1 MVAMRRVPLTGLWAR
16 RIARLGKKVEMPD
29 GQLVGVRAHGQ
40 ARRQSA
46 ALPLLGTGAA
56 LRVVLVTSRE
66 TRRWVVPKGWI
77 EPKEAP
83 HRSAARE
90 AFEEAGLAGEAD
102 PEPIGA
108 YAYAKRMPRGVVLPI
123 EVLVF
128 RFRVARLLQ
137 DWPERRERER
147 RLFTPDAAAA
157 LVTEPGLA
165 ELLRRL
171 GTRPAAGW
179 IGARG

>member
-1 MVAMRRVPLTGLWAR
+1 
-16 RIARLGKKVEMPD
+16 MPD
-29 GQLVGVRAHGQ
+29 GQLQDLRPQGQ

-46 ALPLLGTGAA
+46 ALPVLGSGAA
-56 LRVVLVTSRE
+56 LRVVLITSRE

-77 EPKEAP
+77 EPQEPP

-90 AFEEAGLAGEAD
+90 AFEEAGLSGEAEA
-102 PEPIGA
+102 EPLGA

-123 EVLVF
+123 EVLVY

-157 LVTEPGLA
+157 LVAEPGLA
-165 ELLRRL
+165 ALLRGLRQ
-171 GTRPAAGW
+171 R
-179 IGARG
+179 

>member
-1 MVAMRRVPLTGLWAR
+1 V
-16 RIARLGKKVEMPD
+16 
-29 GQLVGVRAHGQ
+29 
-40 ARRQSA
+40 
-46 ALPLLGTGAA
+46 LGTGPA
-56 LRVVLVTSRE
+56 LRVVLITSRE

-102 PEPIGA
+102 PDPIGA
-108 YAYAKRMPRGVVLPI
+108 YAYAKRMPRGVVLPT

-128 RFRVARLLQ
+128 RLRVARLLQ

-147 RLFTPDAAAA
+147 RLFTPAAAAA
-157 LVTEPGLA
+157 LVAEPGLA
-165 ELLRRL
+165 ELLL
-171 GTRPAAGW
+171 ALAG
-179 IGARG
+179 R

>member
-1 MVAMRRVPLTGLWAR
+1 ML
-16 RIARLGKKVEMPD
+16 D
-29 GQLVGVRAHGQ
+29 SQLVDPRTQGM

-46 ALPLLGTGAA
+46 ALPVLGSGDE

-77 EPKEAP
+77 EPREAP

-102 PEPIGA
+102 PDPIGVFA
-108 YAYAKRMPRGVVLPI
+108 YSKRMARGVVLPI

-128 RFRVARLLQ
+128 RFRVTDLLKE
-137 DWPERRERER
+137 WPERRERER
-147 RLFTPDAAAA
+147 QLFTPVEAASLVREPQLAA
-157 LVTEPGLA
+157 L
-165 ELLRRL
+165 LRAL
-171 GTRPAAGW
+171 SPA
-179 IGARG
+179 